1 MNIFVNFWRGL
12 TQQQCIDELNSIFGD
27 EAPSRTTVY
36 RWYGEFK
43 RGRSSLQNEFCEGQP
58 KSVIV
63 LENIDAVSQ
72 LMLQDHHVTYR
83 ETEITLGISGTSIHQ
98 ILYEHLTVKKFYGVG
113 SHTICQSLKKR
124 LVSIGLKKCS
134 KNRIAVLRNTSMT
147 SWQVMNRGFTRMS
160 SSTAVDCM
168 GVFKCLQAKD
178 SLFFHTCHKRTSR
191 ATQNSQFCVVHNHL
205 FASCLPRNQEN
216 QPLKTDHP
224 SPR

>member
-147 SWQVMNRGFTRMS
+147 SWQVINRGLERMS
-160 SSTAVDCM
+160 PKVNSSRLYGC
-168 GVFKCLQAKD
+168 FKM
-178 SLFFHTCHKRTSR
+178 
-191 ATQNSQFCVVHNHL
+191 SQIQQKL
-205 FASCLPRNQEN
+205 FAHEGLPS
-216 QPLKTDHP
+216 KW
-224 SPR
+224 SPVFSKKLYMSQSHH